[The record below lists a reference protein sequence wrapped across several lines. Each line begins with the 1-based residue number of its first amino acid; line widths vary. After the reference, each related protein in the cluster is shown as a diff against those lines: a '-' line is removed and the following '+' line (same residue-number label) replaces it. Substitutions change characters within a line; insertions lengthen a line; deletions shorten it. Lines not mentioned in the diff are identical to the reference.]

1 MKLNQLRPPKGSRP
15 KSFRVGRGEG
25 SGLGKTAGKG
35 QKGAGARKSPGQPAA
50 FEGGQNPLTRRLPK
64 RGFNSHFAEV
74 QIVNLQDLEALFTGT
89 VTPVDFEKA
98 GLIGRSEDLVK
109 VLGMGKLTKALTV
122 KANRFS
128 ASAKAAIEA
137 AGGKAEII

>member
-1 MKLNQLRPPKGSRP
+1 MKLNQLRPVKGSRP

-25 SGLGKTAGKG
+25 SGLGKTSGKG

-64 RGFNSHFAEV
+64 RGFNSHFATF
-74 QIVNLQDLEALFTGT
+74 QIVNLEDLEKRFTGT
-89 VTPVDFEKA
+89 VTPVELEKA
-98 GLIGRSEDLVK
+98 GLIGKSEDLVK
-109 VLGMGKLTKALTV
+109 VLGSGKLTKALTV

-137 AGGKAEII
+137 AGGKAETL

>member
-15 KSFRVGRGEG
+15 KRFKVGRGEG
-25 SGLGKTAGKG
+25 SGLGKTSGKG
-35 QKGAGARKSPGQPAA
+35 QKGAGARKSPGNRAA

-74 QIVNLQDLEALFTGT
+74 QIVNIEDLEARFTGT
-89 VTPVDFEKA
+89 VTPEDFEKA
-98 GLIGRSEDLVK
+98 GLIGKSEDLVK
-109 VLGMGKLTKALTV
+109 VLGQGKLTKALTV

-128 ASAKAAIEA
+128 VSAKAAIEA